1 METLRLFGREAMYQL
16 GIEPHR
22 IPVVMVATFGIYLAF
37 MILVKLFG
45 SRVLTSMTASDAV
58 IIIMFGAVAGRVI
71 VGNPPTLAAGV
82 IGLFTLMLLEAAFGT
97 FRQFVRWS
105 KFIDRRPVLLVYK
118 GELQEDN
125 MAFAH
130 ITDRDVN
137 SAVRKAGLGR
147 RTDVQLMILEPT
159 GQISVIR
166 RGRLVDA
173 SVFKDV
179 LGSERIEEVEEEE
192 SHQASGE

>member
-1 METLRLFGREAMYQL
+1 MEILKQFGREAIYQL

-22 IPVVMVATFGIYLAF
+22 VPVVMCATVGIYLAF
-37 MILVKLFG
+37 MVLVKLFG

-82 IGLFTLMLLEAAFGT
+82 VGLFTLMLLEAAFGT
-97 FRQFVRWS
+97 FRQLVRWS
-105 KFIDRRPVLLVYK
+105 KFIDRNPVLLVYK
-118 GELQEDN
+118 GELQRDN
-125 MAFAH
+125 MSFAH
-130 ITDRDVN
+130 ITEGDVN

-166 RGRLVDA
+166 RGQLVDA
-173 SVFKDV
+173 SLFKDV
-179 LGSERIEEVEEEE
+179 LGSERIEEVEESTNREE
-192 SHQASGE
+192 